1 MVLLLHDEFV
11 ASVSL
16 HLDRGTLVAEN
27 AEDSLRVDHL
37 ADDADRLTGLDVP
50 LVAVYS

>member
-1 MVLLLHDEFV
+1 MVLLFHDEFI

-27 AEDSLRVDHL
+27 AEDALRVDHL
-37 ADDADRLTGLDVP
+37 ADDADRFAGLDVP
-50 LVAVYS
+50 LVAVHS